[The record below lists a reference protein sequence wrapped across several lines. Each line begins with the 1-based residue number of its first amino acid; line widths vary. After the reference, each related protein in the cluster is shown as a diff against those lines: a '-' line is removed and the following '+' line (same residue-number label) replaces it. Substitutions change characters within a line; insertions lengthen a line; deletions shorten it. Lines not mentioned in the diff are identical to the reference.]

1 MIAGHLQVRN
11 GYYHIVLSYTD
22 SKGRRR
28 QPWIKTDLK
37 EKGNKKAAQEL
48 LMEYRRTFVPP
59 PEEVL
64 PNQINSNMLFSDYMK
79 VWLEII
85 RSSVET
91 TTYASYAAMV
101 NRSIVPHFEK
111 TGITVKN
118 IQPMDLQ
125 NYYNKCLKTVTSNT
139 VLHRHRLLHKAL
151 KYLVQLD
158 IIPTNPSDKVI
169 PPKRTKY
176 IAEYYNQ
183 DDLKNLFEAIKGHPM
198 ELLIKM
204 TAYYGL
210 RRSEVVGLKWKA
222 IDFNANTLTIKHVVT
237 AVNLDGKRTI
247 VKADR
252 AKTKSSL
259 RTLPLIET
267 IKEDLLALKKQQSL
281 NKKLCGR
288 EYSHENDEYVFVD
301 AVGRLFNP
309 DSVSANFKKILTDND
324 LKVIRF
330 HDLRHSC
337 ATLLFANDV
346 PMKLIQ
352 EWLGHSD
359 IGTTANIYSHVDFKS
374 KMMSASVITG
384 ALGCTSEDDSGSK
397 DKKKARK
404 KKPS

>member
-1 MIAGHLQVRN
+1 MIAGHLVVRN
-11 GYYHIVLSYTD
+11 GYYNIVLSYTD
-22 SKGRRR
+22 SKGKRR

-59 PEEVL
+59 AEDVL
-64 PNQINSNMLFSDYMK
+64 PDQINSNMLFSDFL
-79 VWLEII
+79 VAWLDII
-85 RSSVET
+85 KSSVET

-101 NRSIVPHFEK
+101 KQSIVPHFEK
-111 TGITVKN
+111 TKITVKN
-118 IQPMDLQ
+118 LSPMDLQ
-125 NYYNKCLKTVTSNT
+125 TYYNKCLKTVSSNT
-139 VLHRHRLLHKAL
+139 VIHRHRLIHKAL

-158 IIPTNPSDKVI
+158 IIPSNPSDKVI

-176 IAEYYNQ
+176 VAEYYNQ
-183 DDLKNLFEAIKGHPM
+183 EDLMKLFEVIKGHPM

-204 TAYYGL
+204 TAFYGL

-222 IDFNANTLTIKHVVT
+222 IDFEANTLTIKHIVT
-237 AVNLDGKRTI
+237 AVNLDGKRTL

-259 RTLPLIET
+259 RTMPLIGD
-267 IKEDLLALKKQQSL
+267 IKEELLALKEQQAL
-281 NKKLCGR
+281 NRKICGNS
-288 EYSHENDEYVFVD
+288 YIHENDEYVFVD
-301 AVGRLFNP
+301 AMGKLYKP
-309 DSVSANFKKILTDND
+309 DLVTANFRQILKSND

-337 ATLLFANDV
+337 ATLLFANEV

-359 IGTTANIYSHVDFKS
+359 IGTTANIYSHVDFRS
-374 KMMSASVITG
+374 KLMSASVITG
-384 ALGCTSEDDSGSK
+384 ALGTSKDQEDVE
-397 DKKKARK
+397 DKKKGRK
-404 KKPS
+404 QTPK